1 MTHIIDVSVSFDSGL
16 AGLSASHELRAVV
29 RVCAG
34 ILGTAIIS
42 ESEATN
48 GLPMQHANLGSAD
61 IKANSFGLTARE
73 SEIFQHL
80 TRGATN
86 DEIAIRCGLT
96 VGTVKNRLVS
106 SYNKLDVRNRS
117 QASLKALGAGPNN

>member
-16 AGLSASHELRAVV
+16 AGLSASHELCAVV
-29 RVCAG
+29 RVCAV
-34 ILGTAIIS
+34 ILGTEIIS

-73 SEIFQHL
+73 SEILQHL

-96 VGTVKNRLVS
+96 VGTVKNRLISIYENLMCETVVS
-106 SYNKLDVRNRS
+106 CR
-117 QASLKALGAGPNN
+117 